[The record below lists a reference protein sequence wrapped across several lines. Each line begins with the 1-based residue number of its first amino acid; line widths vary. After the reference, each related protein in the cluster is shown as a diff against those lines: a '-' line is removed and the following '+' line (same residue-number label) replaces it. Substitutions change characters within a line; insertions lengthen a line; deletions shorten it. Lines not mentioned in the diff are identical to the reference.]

1 MAIQIIDTNVVL
13 RFLLADHEQQFERA
27 AKLMAEVQAGKRKA
41 YLAESVLAECIFIL
55 TKFYKVPREEAAAR
69 LGELLDYKGFTG
81 SHLPILK
88 EALAIYA
95 AESIDFVDATVLAIA
110 RHNGWHLETFDKA
123 LAKLAAASESRF
135 ERLKKQEEAAL
146 ARIEKFSAEDRLSR
160 DDLHDRKL

>member
-123 LAKLAAASESRF
+123 LAKLAAASASHGSSDM
-135 ERLKKQEEAAL
+135 KKQEGGG
-146 ARIEKFSAEDRLSR
+146 ARKGSR
-160 DDLHDRKL
+160 NFPPKIA